1 MKSQGARS
9 RQPTEREVAAT
20 PNRSSFSSGRLT
32 RGGAAR
38 QTTSALVPVR
48 EKQARCQACG
58 RQHSTSTCKFR
69 LYTCRVCNK
78 EGHLMKVCPKYRSG
92 QVCAQPVKRLEE
104 TSSGE
109 DTDEEIREEDS
120 YNKALFTPSGGS
132 DVAAQGSEAQSW
144 KPGPAPIPDW
154 RAPEPWKLPQ
164 GASKEQHAS
173 ILHHKQALTSEGSF
187 RFEYASDNGLAAGEV
202 IEPDGSRVGAYQYK
216 DPSGQLVKLK
226 YRAGKE
232 GFQILE
238 GSHLPQSPYQNSRGH
253 QSAYDQQRRQPQP
266 QQAYSQQRLEPN
278 QDWTQTQGQGA
289 GGQQTPGG
297 QYYIQSWKPNG
308 KDDGQYHDNDVLE
321 QNKGPHS
328 FGEGYAFAFKG

>member
-1 MKSQGARS
+1 MKLMKSQGARS

-109 DTDEEIREEDS
+109 DTDEEIREVVVV
-120 YNKALFTPSGGS
+120 S
-132 DVAAQGSEAQSW
+132 DCSEMKSRVRGERRAAEGRQ
-144 KPGPAPIPDW
+144 DLD
-154 RAPEPWKLPQ
+154 LPQ
-164 GASKEQHAS
+164 
-173 ILHHKQALTSEGSF
+173 TS
-187 RFEYASDNGLAAGEV
+187 V
-202 IEPDGSRVGAYQYK
+202 
-216 DPSGQLVKLK
+216 
-226 YRAGKE
+226 
-232 GFQILE
+232 
-238 GSHLPQSPYQNSRGH
+238 
-253 QSAYDQQRRQPQP
+253 
-266 QQAYSQQRLEPN
+266 
-278 QDWTQTQGQGA
+278 
-289 GGQQTPGG
+289 
-297 QYYIQSWKPNG
+297 
-308 KDDGQYHDNDVLE
+308 
-321 QNKGPHS
+321 
-328 FGEGYAFAFKG
+328 